1 MGCNDIAM
9 SEFWSRQSQVE
20 PVPYIHQLAE
30 AQLRYHDGIKN
41 AASAAHIYGRKI
53 AQANVAYKPDVPLL
67 ESGLLGPV
75 TLQAD

>member
-9 SEFWSRQSQVE
+9 SEFWSRAVA
-20 PVPYIHQLAE
+20 VGNRFPYIHQLAE

-53 AQANVAYKPDVPLL
+53 AQAEAFTVI
-67 ESGLLGPV
+67 GI
-75 TLQAD
+75 